1 MFTAVWRFVPLLVNM
16 QNQEVNFVSWK
27 KISLKKVPFSFL
39 RGDNRYKVSSW
50 GFYVFIDGKWNV
62 ENDRSFWRF
71 VKGTFTNE
79 YLSYNLIHIL
89 PGQFHYNDNAIQWS
103 TNINRYVLNWSRP
116 WTYTKHIG
124 IGFVTLKKNWYTIK
138 WPLTS
143 WNLKKWKNSTAQKK
157 NLKFHLIKP
166 HS

>member
-1 MFTAVWRFVPLLVNM
+1 MYK
-16 QNQEVNFVSWK
+16 EFVSWK
-27 KISLKKVPFSFL
+27 KFCLKKVPFSFL

-79 YLSYNLIHIL
+79 YLSYHLIHIL
-89 PGQFHYNDNAIQWS
+89 PGQFQYNDNAIQWS
-103 TNINRYVLNWSRP
+103 TNIHRYVLNWSRP
-116 WTYTKHIG
+116 WTSTKHIG
-124 IGFVTLKKNWYTIK
+124 IGLVTLKKNWYTIK

-143 WNLKKWKNSTAQKK
+143 WNLEKKKY
-157 NLKFHLIKP
+157 LKYKSSCLWNNYA
-166 HS
+166 